1 MVKIKNRILSPT
13 AINTYLSCPRK
24 FYLRYFKRLKTR
36 PSIHLIRG
44 QIVHQT
50 LERFYK
56 ARQQILTEKSEE
68 GIQKALLAIFKSLW
82 NGAGDRL
89 NALGLNDEEIC
100 FYYTDSELM
109 LCHFG
114 SWFCKNN
121 LPMPDL
127 TETRI
132 FSKNLSIMGIIDAVY
147 ENQDGTILVDYKTSK
162 HVKITEDIKRQAAI
176 YGLLYQD
183 RYNKMPAAL
192 WVHFLKDAHNPVP
205 IHIDEVLLDYGKMLI
220 QSIREK
226 TLSQDEV
233 DYQCTCGGF
242 CERDFV
248 TS

>member
-1 MVKIKNRILSPT
+1 
-13 AINTYLSCPRK
+13 
-24 FYLRYFKRLKTR
+24 
-36 PSIHLIRG
+36 
-44 QIVHQT
+44 
-50 LERFYK
+50 
-56 ARQQILTEKSEE
+56 
-68 GIQKALLAIFKSLW
+68 
-82 NGAGDRL
+82 
-89 NALGLNDEEIC
+89 
-100 FYYTDSELM
+100 
-109 LCHFG
+109 
-114 SWFCKNN
+114 
-121 LPMPDL
+121 
-127 TETRI
+127 
-132 FSKNLSIMGIIDAVY
+132 MGIIDAIY

-162 HVKITEDIKRQAAI
+162 HAKITEDIKRQAAI

-220 QSIREK
+220 QSVREK

>member
-1 MVKIKNRILSPT
+1 MVKIRSRILSPT

-50 LERFYK
+50 LDRFYK
-56 ARQQILTEKSEE
+56 NQQQFLTDKSEE
-68 GIQKALLAIFKSLW
+68 AIQKALLTIFKNLW
-82 NGAGDRL
+82 NDAGDRL
-89 NALGLNDEEIC
+89 NYLGLSDEEIT
-100 FYYTDSELM
+100 FFYTDSELM

-147 ENQDGTILVDYKTSK
+147 ENDDDTILVDYKTSK

-183 RYNKMPAAL
+183 RYNKTPAAL
-192 WVHFLKDAHNPVP
+192 WVHFLKDALNPVP
-205 IHIDEVLLDYGKMLI
+205 IHIDDALLDYGKMLI
-220 QSIREK
+220 ESVREK
-226 TLSQDEV
+226 TLSKDEAA
-233 DYQCTCGGF
+233 YACTCGGF

-248 TS
+248 AN